1 MIPTFS
7 RLSTEIRNKEKEIA
21 KGAGKGSKIVDK
33 ARNATQRQIELLG
46 QYTAAFDSAGGRVGA
61 NEDPYVL
68 QRIVYHKLHKQIVEE
83 NSNRQD
89 MLAVQ
94 SNFSQFEAHVLKT
107 MQSGMG
113 SFMQIIIRQV
123 EHSKSMYG
131 DMVATSQRVPLDF
144 EWNRFVKRNNEVLI
158 DPSIPPRT
166 VSNLGFP
173 NQDHPGTV
181 PLIAGSLEKKSKVLK
196 RYEPGYYAVTPA
208 KFLHEYKTDD
218 NYTHEPVPD
227 ISLYLPECIVG
238 ALDGNMFVV
247 KGKDASRGRI
257 GSTFAMNHEFQFRA
271 HTARDAQMWWE
282 LIRNAVGHNT
292 SMRPDLSAPNSPAD
306 TRPATDLPVRQ
317 KEGNVQPGAATT
329 HMTPVST
336 GQVSPTATGKVV
348 PSNTGATTGTTE
360 PVTRVAE
367 TEKSHPTNL

>member
-1 MIPTFS
+1 M
-7 RLSTEIRNKEKEIA
+7 
-21 KGAGKGSKIVDK
+21 
-33 ARNATQRQIELLG
+33 LG
-46 QYTAAFDSAGGRVGA
+46 QHTAAFDSAGGRVGA
-61 NEDPYVL
+61 TEDPYVL
-68 QRIVYHKLHKQIVEE
+68 QRHVYHKLHKQTLEE

-89 MLAVQ
+89 LLAVQ

-107 MQSGMG
+107 IQHGMG
-113 SFMQIIIRQV
+113 NFMQIVIRQV

-144 EWNRFVKRNNEVLI
+144 EWNNFVKRNNEILI
-158 DPSIPPRT
+158 DPSIPPRS

-218 NYTHEPVPD
+218 NFAQEPTPE
-227 ISLYLPECIVG
+227 ISLYLPECSVG
-238 ALDGNMFVV
+238 ALDGNMFIV

-271 HTARDAQMWWE
+271 HTPKDAQMWWE
-282 LIRNAVGHNT
+282 LIRSAAGQTT
-292 SMRPDLSAPNSPAD
+292 SERPDVSATTTPVDARPPNDLS
-306 TRPATDLPVRQ
+306 LRQ
-317 KEGNVQPGAATT
+317 KEGISQPDAAFANTTPVTHTTPAATSQT
-329 HMTPVST
+329 VAI
-336 GQVSPTATGKVV
+336 PTDQGV
-348 PSNTGATTGTTE
+348 PSTTGATTGASVPSTQI
-360 PVTRVAE
+360 PKAE
-367 TEKSHPTNL
+367 QS